1 MNMENTW
8 VKKEFEQMQSALS
21 DSAGKGFAKYKTEA
35 YRAFLANGFPSKG
48 NEDWKYTNLQ
58 KFSSKEFQIR
68 KEQKG
73 TFKLSTEIFKL
84 ASHCA
89 VFING
94 HFSKELSKLDKL
106 PKGLKITTIDSLKD
120 HCPDHFCNSS
130 SYLDRSF
137 EALNTALFQEGIYI
151 EVARNVEITEA
162 FNIVFVSSSESN
174 SAPVA
179 TFPRVAIRCAENS
192 RMNLMETYLSEDS
205 ETYLTNAVV
214 EFDLGQ
220 GSSLEHTKLGFENFQ
235 TNHFYNANYCLA
247 DSSKLISR
255 MVSFGGGLV
264 RNELNPKLSGQGIE
278 CSLNGLTIL
287 GGEQHVDNHILV
299 NHLKPNCQS
308 NQTFKGVY
316 GDSSKGVFSGTIVV
330 DQQAQKTN
338 AFQANNSLLLSELAT
353 IDSRPQLKIWADD
366 VKCTHG
372 ATVGQLDETALFYL
386 KSRGISAIE
395 ARKILIHAFCSD
407 VLSDITSPLLKDY
420 LQETLHNKLEQLS

>member
-1 MNMENTW
+1 MENTW
-8 VKKEFEQMQSALS
+8 VKKEFEHLQSALS
-21 DSAGKGFAKYKTEA
+21 DSSGKGFGKFKTEA
-35 YRAFLANGFPSKG
+35 YRAFLANGFPKKG
-48 NEDWKYTNLQ
+48 NEDWKYTSLQ
-58 KFSSKEFQIR
+58 KFSAKDFQTS

-73 TFKLSTEIFKL
+73 IFKLSAEISKL
-84 ASHCA
+84 TPHRA

-106 PKGLKITTIDSLKD
+106 PKGLKVTAIDSLKD
-120 HCPDHFCNSS
+120 QCPDDFCNSS

-137 EALNTALFQEGIYI
+137 VALNTALFQEGISI
-151 EVARNVEITEA
+151 EVERNAEVSEA
-162 FNIVFVSSSESN
+162 LNIVFVSSSESTDQ
-174 SAPVA
+174 AVA
-179 TFPRVAIRCAENS
+179 TFPRVSVSCAENS
-192 RMNLMETYLSEDS
+192 KMNLIETYLSEDS

-214 EFDLGQ
+214 EFDLKQ
-220 GSSLEHTKLGFENFQ
+220 GSSLEHTKLGFENFK
-235 TNHFYNANYCLA
+235 TNHFYNANYYLA
-247 DSSKLISR
+247 DNSTLISR

-278 CSLNGLTIL
+278 CNLNGLTIL

-299 NHLKPNCQS
+299 NHLKPHCQS

-338 AFQANNSLLLSELAT
+338 AFQANNSLLLSESAT

-372 ATVGQLDETALFYL
+372 ATVGQLDEIALFYL
-386 KSRGISAIE
+386 KSRGISAGE